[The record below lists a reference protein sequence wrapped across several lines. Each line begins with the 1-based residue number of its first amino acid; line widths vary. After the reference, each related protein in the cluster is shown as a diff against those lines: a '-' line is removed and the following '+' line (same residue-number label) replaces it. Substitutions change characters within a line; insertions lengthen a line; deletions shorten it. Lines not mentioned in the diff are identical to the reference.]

1 MQQVAH
7 GDHGAFAC
15 LVRRH
20 QTMVWRLACRFLGD
34 PHDAEDLTQETFI
47 RVLQAASRYRPMAAF
62 PAYLARIVCR
72 LCLDVRR
79 RKRPLLL
86 PELPDFEDPA
96 PTPDESLM
104 KHERATAVQSA
115 LADLPPNQRLVMILR
130 YYNDYSYR
138 EIAAAMDISEK
149 AAERLLSRGRARL
162 AERLA
167 GWFKE

>member
-1 MQQVAH
+1 MQRVAH

-34 PHDAEDLTQETFI
+34 PHDAEDLTQEAFI
-47 RVLQAASRYRPMAAF
+47 RVLQAASRYRPVAAF
-62 PAYLARIVCR
+62 PAYLTRIVCR
-72 LCLDVRR
+72 LCIDVHR
-79 RKRPLLL
+79 RKRPQLF
-86 PELPDFEDPA
+86 PELPDLEDSDA
-96 PTPDESLM
+96 TPDILAINQ
-104 KHERATAVQSA
+104 ERAVAVQSA
-115 LADLPPNQRLVMILR
+115 LADLPPNQRLAMILR

-138 EIAAAMDISEK
+138 EIAAVMEISEK

-167 GWFKE
+167 GWFKV